1 MRNRLIVSVAVIAAL
16 LAWEIGYGVSLEE
29 ALLYLGYELCFVVVP
44 GWLAYLALAERPGG
58 ALRQAAFGWALGYV
72 LEILAFMLT
81 AATGTRPLFAVYP
94 LIVGALAGL
103 VILRRRTFSLAGGIG
118 PEGARYFGLAVG
130 AVCLGAVGYIALA
143 VFPGSPLPGTG
154 SVDYF
159 IDYPRWI
166 SLAADAKHHWPI
178 MDPSV
183 SGEPLPYH
191 YFINVHLAA
200 AGQVTGLGLPLIYFR
215 LFILPL
221 TIVTVLLF
229 VVAGQSLVR
238 SPTAGLI
245 AAALAFF
252 VGELRLDPT
261 NTFLAHTPFFG
272 LFFTLLFR
280 SPSFLLGLV
289 IFIPLITL
297 VGERITGE
305 SGPGRLGEWLLVAV
319 FMVGASDAKIS
330 ILPLLIAAL
339 VVFAAYRW
347 IASRRVPAPVWISA
361 GMATAIALFVYAVQY
376 RGHSS
381 GLRLDLFGVFN
392 QMPAV
397 LVIKGDLA
405 GNLADFPG
413 RDTALNVGGVLF
425 GSVGLLIAPLVG
437 VLWLLESRRFRVGGR
452 RAWLF
457 CLLGMG
463 LVLGFGFNEP
473 GTQSALYFLFYG
485 IVAGYVLSADGLV
498 EMWRRRPSLSRAMTG
513 RLLFLGLGLGLLVVF
528 LVGSPIWLDLFSGS
542 RATAFTYMFR
552 YGGLLLGLAL
562 LYVAARVWI
571 APGRWAAAA
580 LVSAGV
586 LAVGALATPIDNLE
600 PAISNPSAVAQNLGK
615 KMTPGLYDALSWV
628 REETPIDAVIAVN
641 NQWIDPANKAP
652 LAFIYS
658 AFAERRVFLEG
669 WAYSQR
675 SRDLGYANV
684 ALGLNPFANRL
695 RLNLA
700 AFTRADLRALG
711 TMVRDYGV
719 RYLLIDEL
727 NGYPADL
734 RGLRRVGEVVYRAPG
749 VTVLRLDAGG
759 P

>member
-1 MRNRLIVSVAVIAAL
+1 MRNRLIVIVAVIVAL
-16 LAWEIGYGVSLEE
+16 LAWEIGYGVSLGE
-29 ALLYLGYELCFVVVP
+29 ALLYLGYEVCFVLAP

-58 ALRQAAFGWALGYV
+58 ALRQVAIGWALGYV

-81 AATGTRPLFAVYP
+81 AATGTRPLFVAYP
-94 LIVGALAGL
+94 LIAGALAGL
-103 VILRRRTFSLAGGIG
+103 LILRRRTFHVTGEIGPGGTRYLSLA
-118 PEGARYFGLAVG
+118 LG
-130 AVCLGAVGYIALA
+130 AVCLGAVGYVALA
-143 VFPGSPLPGTG
+143 FFPGAPLPGTG

-200 AGQVTGLGLPLIYFR
+200 ASQVTGLGLPLIYFR

-221 TIVTVLLF
+221 TIATVLLL

-252 VGELRLDPT
+252 IGELRLDPSH
-261 NTFLAHTPFFG
+261 TFLAHTPFLG

-297 VGERITGE
+297 VGERITCENGR
-305 SGPGRLGEWLLVAV
+305 GRLGEWLLVAL

-347 IASRRVPAPVWISA
+347 VAARRVPASVWISA

-381 GLRLDLFGVFN
+381 GLRFDLFGVFN

-413 RDTALNVGGVLF
+413 RDMALNIGGVLF
-425 GSVGLLIAPLVG
+425 GSFGLLVAPLVG
-437 VLWLLESRRFRVGGR
+437 VLWLLGSRRFRVGGR

-457 CLLGMG
+457 CLLSMG

-473 GTQSALYFLFYG
+473 GTQSGLYFLFYG
-485 IVAGYVLSADGLV
+485 IVAGYILSADGLI
-498 EMWRRRPSLSRAMTG
+498 ELWRRRPSLSSGMTR
-513 RLLFLGLGLGLLVVF
+513 RLLILALGFGLLVV
-528 LVGSPIWLDLFSGS
+528 LLIGAPIWLDLFSGP
-542 RATAFTYMFR
+542 RATAFTYIFR

-562 LYVAARVWI
+562 LYAAARAWI

-580 LVSAGV
+580 LVSAAV
-586 LAVGALATPIDNLE
+586 LTVGALATPIDNLE

-615 KMTPGLYDALSWV
+615 KMTPGLYEALTWV
-628 REETPIDAVIAVN
+628 REETPTDAVIAVN
-641 NQWIDPANKAP
+641 NQWIDPANRAP

-695 RLNLA
+695 RLNEA
-700 AFTRADLRALG
+700 AFTQANADALR
-711 TMVRDYGV
+711 TMANRYGV
-719 RYLLIDEL
+719 RYLIADEL
-727 NGYPADL
+727 NGYPANL
-734 RGLRRVGEVVYRAPG
+734 GRLANFGRVVYRVPG
-749 VTVLRLDAGG
+749 AAVLELDR
-759 P
+759 PLK